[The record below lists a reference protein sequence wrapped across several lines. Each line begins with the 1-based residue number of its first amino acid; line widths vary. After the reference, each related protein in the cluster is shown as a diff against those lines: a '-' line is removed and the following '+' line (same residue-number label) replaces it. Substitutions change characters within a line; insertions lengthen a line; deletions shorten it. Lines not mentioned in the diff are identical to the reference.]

1 MATTLAACPDI
12 QAELNQ
18 YYNTCNAG
26 NLREPMP
33 FFDFLM
39 SDANMT
45 GIQQLVVPGPGKIRN
60 VVLTYEQRIPESE
73 VGAIESCDMTC
84 SASTKRGNNTATYT
98 IDCSNGWEVEELV
111 SANDFVFACQSND
124 MILAGKIQKLIDAVV
139 RKAATALT
147 TQASSLLGNWSSDT
161 GIIAGNPVNIVT
173 VDGSGNVKPTGWEDL
188 DLAILQTNFCS
199 APVVFG
205 GTTIFKY
212 ARLMQ
217 AGCCSSQG
225 LDLAAMRDAYGKAVV
240 WDKRVNAITG
250 NDGFWVLQPGA
261 LAVITYSGADQGMG
275 MAQVLE
281 GANYRKM
288 TIQDPQSGMPVDL
301 VISDNCGNVSITA
314 RVVAKVVGLPS
325 DLFAAGDS
333 MNGVTFFAPGICN
346 D

>member
-1 MATTLAACPDI
+1 MATTFVNCPDI

-39 SDANMT
+39 SDANMS
-45 GIQQLVVPGPGKIRN
+45 GLSQQVVPGAGKIRN

-73 VGAIESCDMTC
+73 VTSIESCDLTC
-84 SASTKRGNNTATYT
+84 SAETKRGNLSTAYT
-98 IDCSNGWEVEELV
+98 IDCSNGWQVEELL
-111 SANDFVFACQSND
+111 SANDFVYACQSNES
-124 MILAGKIQKLIDAVV
+124 ILASKIQKLIDAVV
-139 RKAATALT
+139 RKAATELT
-147 TQASSLLGNWSSDT
+147 TQASALLGNWSADT
-161 GIIAGNPVNIVT
+161 GVAAGDPFNVVT

-199 APVVFG
+199 APVIFG

-225 LDLAAMRDAYGKAVV
+225 LDLQAMRDAYGKATV

-275 MAQVLE
+275 MAQILE

-288 TIQDPQSGMPVDL
+288 TIQDPQSGLPIDL
-301 VISDNCGNVSITA
+301 VMSDNCGNVSITA
-314 RVVAKVVGLPS
+314 RAVAKVVAMPS
-325 DLFAAGDS
+325 DMFAVGDS
-333 MNGVTFFAPGICN
+333 MAGVNFFAEGVCN

>member
-1 MATTLAACPDI
+1 
-12 QAELNQ
+12 
-18 YYNTCNAG
+18 
-26 NLREPMP
+26 MP

-45 GIQQLVVPGPGKIRN
+45 GVSQAVVPGPGKIRN

-73 VGAIESCDMTC
+73 VTNLESCEMTC
-84 SASTKRGNNTATYT
+84 SAETKRGNNTATYS
-98 IDCSNGWEVEELV
+98 IDCSNGWQVEELV
-111 SANDFVFACQSND
+111 SANDFVYACQSND
-124 MILAGKIQKLIDAVV
+124 MLLAGKIQKLIDAVV
-139 RKAATALT
+139 RKAATELT
-147 TQASSLLGNWSSDT
+147 AQAASLTGSWSSDT
-161 GIIAGNPVNIVT
+161 GVADGDPLNIVT

-240 WDKRVNAITG
+240 WDRRVNAVTG

-288 TIQDPQSGMPVDL
+288 TIQDPQSGLPIDL
-301 VISDNCGNVSITA
+301 TISDNCGNVSITA
-314 RVVAKVVGLPS
+314 RAVAKVVGLPN
-325 DLFAAGDS
+325 DLFAAGDH
-333 MNGVTFFAPGICN
+333 MNHVNFFATGICN

>member
-1 MATTLAACPDI
+1 MSTTFVSCPDI

-18 YYNTCNAG
+18 FYNTCSAG

-39 SDANMT
+39 SDANMS
-45 GIQQLVVPGPGKIRN
+45 GLSQQVVPGPGKVRN

-73 VGAIESCDMTC
+73 VGTVSSCDMSC
-84 SASTKRGNNTATYT
+84 SAETKRGNLSTNYT
-98 IDCSNGWEVEELV
+98 IDPCAGWEVEELM
-111 SANDFVFACQSND
+111 SANDFIGACQSND
-124 MILAGKIQKLIDAVV
+124 QILASKIQKLIDALV
-139 RKAATALT
+139 RKTATALT
-147 TQASSLLGNWSSDT
+147 TQAGALLGNWSADT
-161 GIIAGNPVNIVT
+161 GVGSGDPFNVVT
-173 VDGSGNVKPTGWEDL
+173 VNGSAVNPQGWEDL
-188 DLAILQTNFCS
+188 DLAILQTNFCA
-199 APVVFG
+199 APVIFG

-225 LDLAAMRDAYGKAVV
+225 LDLTAMRDQYGKATV

-250 NDGFWVLQPGA
+250 NNGFWVLQPGA
-261 LAVITYSGADQGMG
+261 LAVLTYTGADQGLG

-288 TIQDPQSGMPVDL
+288 TVQDPQSGLPIDL

-314 RVVAKVVGLPS
+314 RSVAKVVSLPS
-325 DLFAAGDS
+325 DMFADGDS
-333 MNGVTFFAPGICN
+333 MEGVNFFAPGICN